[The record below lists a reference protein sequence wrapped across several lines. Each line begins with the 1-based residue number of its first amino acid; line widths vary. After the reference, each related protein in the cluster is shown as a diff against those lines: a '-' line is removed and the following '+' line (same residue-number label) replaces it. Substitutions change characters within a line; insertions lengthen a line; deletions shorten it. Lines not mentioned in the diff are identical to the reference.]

1 MTRQCDVCGKPF
13 EAKKP
18 QARFCGA
25 TCRKRHSRG
34 AGKAPAAPKTSPPPQ
49 PVASGVTPQ
58 SETHILVP
66 QVGLIASVVN
76 DLTAAGR
83 MQSVLGQQ
91 ALRMAIRLETSTV
104 DTGAGLVSLSKE
116 LRALMSLALAGAEDE
131 TDPVDELKSRR
142 DEKRRTAAG

>member
-1 MTRQCDVCGKPF
+1 M
-13 EAKKP
+13 
-18 QARFCGA
+18 
-25 TCRKRHSRG
+25 
-34 AGKAPAAPKTSPPPQ
+34 
-49 PVASGVTPQ
+49 
-58 SETHILVP
+58 P

-91 ALRMAIRLETSTV
+91 ALRLAIRLETSTV

-131 TDPVDELKSRR
+131 SDPVDELKSRR
-142 DEKRRTAAG
+142 DEKRRSAAG